1 MLCVVWFHSGN
12 SCKTQMVDFCIF
24 SNMDVCWALIAYVNG
39 NCNASLT
46 LCVGK
51 YRGTFRISPS
61 RRLSA
66 KRDAG
71 VQFGWSSAADS
82 AAVSAAVSAA

>member
-1 MLCVVWFHSGN
+1 
-12 SCKTQMVDFCIF
+12 MVDFCIF

-51 YRGTFRISPS
+51 YRGTLRGSLVSSAQKDRGLSPS
-61 RRLSA
+61 VYAEDAKEEDESLRTLRSLRQKIVKDRGLSPS
-66 KRDAG
+66 
-71 VQFGWSSAADS
+71 V
-82 AAVSAAVSAA
+82 